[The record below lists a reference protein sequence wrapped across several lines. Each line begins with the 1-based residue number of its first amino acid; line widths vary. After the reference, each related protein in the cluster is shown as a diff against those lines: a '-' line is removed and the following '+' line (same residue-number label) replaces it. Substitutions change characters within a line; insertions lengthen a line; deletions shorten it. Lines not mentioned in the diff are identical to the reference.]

1 MLQNNKGSIM
11 IVTLIIFSIISTICI
26 TCISLTY
33 SNINIASLELKNLQ
47 LKENALGAVEIVY
60 GNIKNEIDNA
70 IDSCS
75 NSQEYINYIKRDNY
89 KSFILNC
96 KDISKSDLDNTTVEL
111 TNKTPFGEVKN
122 FEFEMKVFAK
132 ENNYKK
138 QVKVNIRIKNPW
150 NEIST
155 LQEDEKIEDESIED
169 IEDIDTEEV
178 ITKINI
184 ENNEFNNINEIDID
198 ENYEDEED
206 DTDSINGDIKTDLE
220 DIKEVF
226 KKYKLIT
233 IYNYEEI

>member
-1 MLQNNKGSIM
+1 
-11 IVTLIIFSIISTICI
+11 
-26 TCISLTY
+26 
-33 SNINIASLELKNLQ
+33 
-47 LKENALGAVEIVY
+47 
-60 GNIKNEIDNA
+60 
-70 IDSCS
+70 
-75 NSQEYINYIKRDNY
+75 
-89 KSFILNC
+89 
-96 KDISKSDLDNTTVEL
+96 
-111 TNKTPFGEVKN
+111 
-122 FEFEMKVFAK
+122 MKVFAK

-155 LQEDEKIEDESIED
+155 LQEDES

-198 ENYEDEED
+198 EIYEDEED

>member
-11 IVTLIIFSIISTICI
+11 IVSIIIFSIISTICI

-33 SNINIASLELKNLQ
+33 SNTSIARLELKNLQ
-47 LKENALGAVEIVY
+47 LKEKALGAVEIVY
-60 GNIKNEIDNA
+60 GNIKNEINNA
-70 IDSCS
+70 IDSCI

-89 KSFILNC
+89 KKFILNC
-96 KDISKSDLDNTTVEL
+96 KDISKSDLESTTVEL

-150 NEIST
+150 NEIIT
-155 LQEDEKIEDESIED
+155 PQEYEG
-169 IEDIDTEEV
+169 IEDID
-178 ITKINI
+178 K
-184 ENNEFNNINEIDID
+184 NN
-198 ENYEDEED
+198 EDEED
-206 DTDSINGDIKTDLE
+206 TDITNGDIKTDLE

>member
-1 MLQNNKGSIM
+1 MSQNNKGSIM
-11 IVTLIIFSIISTICI
+11 IVTLIIFSMISTICI

-70 IDSCS
+70 LDSCS
-75 NSQEYINYIKRDNY
+75 NSQEYISYIKRDNY

-150 NEIST
+150 DEIST
-155 LQEDEKIEDESIED
+155 LEEDEKIEDTN

-184 ENNEFNNINEIDID
+184 ENNEFNNINENYQD
-198 ENYEDEED
+198 EIIEDAED
-206 DTDSINGDIKTDLE
+206 DTDSINDDIKTDLE

>member
-75 NSQEYINYIKRDNY
+75 NSQEYISYIKRDNY

-138 QVKVNIRIKNPW
+138 QVQVFEGVVLKRQGGGARETFTVRK
-150 NEIST
+150 ISFNVGVERT
-155 LQEDEKIEDESIED
+155 FPVHSPKLEKIEV
-169 IEDIDTEEV
+169 TRKGKV
-178 ITKINI
+178 RRAKLTYLRGRVGKAA
-184 ENNEFNNINEIDID
+184 
-198 ENYEDEED
+198 
-206 DTDSINGDIKTDLE
+206 K
-220 DIKEVF
+220 IKEAR
-226 KKYKLIT
+226 
-233 IYNYEEI
+233 

>member
-75 NSQEYINYIKRDNY
+75 NSQEYISYIKRDNY

-111 TNKTPFGEVKN
+111 TNKTLFGEVKN

-155 LQEDEKIEDESIED
+155 LQEDES

-198 ENYEDEED
+198 EIYEDEED
-206 DTDSINGDIKTDLE
+206 ETDSINGDIKTDLE

>member
-1 MLQNNKGSIM
+1 MSQNNKGSIM
-11 IVTLIIFSIISTICI
+11 IVTLIIFSMISTICI

-75 NSQEYINYIKRDNY
+75 NSQEYISYIKRDNY

-150 NEIST
+150 DEIST
-155 LQEDEKIEDESIED
+155 LEEDEKIEDTN

-184 ENNEFNNINEIDID
+184 ENNEFNNINENYQD
-198 ENYEDEED
+198 EIIEDAED
-206 DTDSINGDIKTDLE
+206 DTDSINDDIKTDLE

>member
-75 NSQEYINYIKRDNY
+75 NSQEYISYIKRDNY

-138 QVKVNIRIKNPW
+138 QVKVNIRIKNQW

-155 LQEDEKIEDESIED
+155 LQEDES

-198 ENYEDEED
+198 EIYEDEED

>member
-1 MLQNNKGSIM
+1 MSQNNKGSIM
-11 IVTLIIFSIISTICI
+11 IVTLIILSIISTICI

-47 LKENALGAVEIVY
+47 LKQNALGAVEIVY

-150 NEIST
+150 KEIST
-155 LQEDEKIEDESIED
+155 LQEDGKIEDES

>member
-75 NSQEYINYIKRDNY
+75 NSQEYISYIKRDNY

-155 LQEDEKIEDESIED
+155 LQEDES

-198 ENYEDEED
+198 EIYEDEED
-206 DTDSINGDIKTDLE
+206 ETDSINGDIKTDLE

>member
-75 NSQEYINYIKRDNY
+75 NSQEYISYIKRDNY

-155 LQEDEKIEDESIED
+155 LQEDESIEY
-169 IEDIDTEEV
+169 IDTEEV

-198 ENYEDEED
+198 EIYEDEED

>member
-75 NSQEYINYIKRDNY
+75 NSQEYISYIKRDNY

-155 LQEDEKIEDESIED
+155 LQEDES

-198 ENYEDEED
+198 EIDIDEIYEDEED

>member
-75 NSQEYINYIKRDNY
+75 NSQEYISYIKRDNY

-155 LQEDEKIEDESIED
+155 LQEDGS

-198 ENYEDEED
+198 EIYEDEED

>member
-155 LQEDEKIEDESIED
+155 LQEDEKIANESIED
-169 IEDIDTEEV
+169 IETEEV